1 MLDELELLKKDW
13 QKREANLPKLSY
25 EQIYPMIKKK
35 SSSIVKWIFYISII
49 EFVFWAG
56 INIVF
61 SGPETMEE
69 LKAMHIH
76 KVIMVLNV
84 VNYGIILYFILKFY
98 NNYKKISITDSSRNL
113 MKTILKVK
121 RTVTQYVWFNL
132 IIFTTYLIINMYGVL
147 IYGPE
152 GKKNYRGCLTGWEHY
167 GILGHGNRYFRGFY
181 RHNPIFDLAVLQTAL
196 WNFIKKASQKLQRPQ
211 TFGSLAFQFALVTV
225 TSFLIF
231 LFVGQKLFLWNYF
244 KE

>member
-98 NNYKKISITDSSRNL
+98 NNYKKISFTDSSRNL

-152 GKKNYRGCLTGWEHY
+152 GKKIIEAASQDGNTMAFWAMVIGISVVFTAIILFLIWLFYKLLY
-167 GILGHGNRYFRGFY
+167 GILLKRLRRNY
-181 RHNPIFDLAVLQTAL
+181 NDLKRLEV
-196 WNFIKKASQKLQRPQ
+196 
-211 TFGSLAFQFALVTV
+211 
-225 TSFLIF
+225 
-231 LFVGQKLFLWNYF
+231 
-244 KE
+244 

>member
-25 EQIYPMIKKK
+25 EEIYPMIKKK

-69 LKAMHIH
+69 LKAMHIY
-76 KVIMVLNV
+76 KVVMGINII
-84 VNYGIILYFILKFY
+84 NYAIIIYFIYKFY
-98 NNYKKISITDSSRNL
+98 INYKKISFTDSSRNL

-147 IYGPE
+147 LYGPE
-152 GKKNYRGCLTGWEHY
+152 GKKIVEAASQEGNTLAFWAMVIGISIVFTAVILFLIWLFYKLLY
-167 GILGHGNRYFRGFY
+167 GIL
-181 RHNPIFDLAVLQTAL
+181 L
-196 WNFIKKASQKLQRPQ
+196 KKLRKKLQRAQ
-211 TFGSLAFQFALVTV
+211 KVRGLIIQLALVTV
-225 TSFLIF
+225 TPFLVF
-231 LFVGQKLFLWNYF
+231 LFVSKKFLLWNYF
-244 KE
+244 

>member
-13 QKREANLPKLSY
+13 QKREADLPKLSY
-25 EQIYPMIKKK
+25 EQIYPMTKKK

-56 INIVF
+56 INIIF

-84 VNYGIILYFILKFY
+84 INYAIILYFIYKFY
-98 NNYKKISITDSSRNL
+98 TNYKKISFTDSSRNL

-147 IYGPE
+147 LYGPE
-152 GKKNYRGCLTGWEHY
+152 GQKIVEAASQDGNSMAFWAMVIGISIVFTAVILFLIWLFYKLLY
-167 GILGHGNRYFRGFY
+167 GILLKRLR
-181 RHNPIFDLAVLQTAL
+181 
-196 WNFIKKASQKLQRPQ
+196 K
-211 TFGSLAFQFALVTV
+211 
-225 TSFLIF
+225 
-231 LFVGQKLFLWNYF
+231 NYNEL
-244 KE
+244 KRLEV

>member
-13 QKREANLPKLSY
+13 QKREADLPKLSY

-69 LKAMHIH
+69 LKAMHIY
-76 KVIMVLNV
+76 KVVMALNI
-84 VNYGIILYFILKFY
+84 VNYAIILYFIYKFY
-98 NNYKKISITDSSRNL
+98 INYKKISFTDSSKNL

-132 IIFTTYLIINMYGVL
+132 IIFTISAIIYGYGVL
-147 IYGPE
+147 RYTPE
-152 GKKNYRGCLTGWEHY
+152 GQEIVNTASQDGNSTAFWAMIIITSIVITVVVLFIIWLFYKLLY
-167 GILGHGNRYFRGFY
+167 GILLKRLRQNY
-181 RHNPIFDLAVLQTAL
+181 NEL
-196 WNFIKKASQKLQRPQ
+196 KKLE
-211 TFGSLAFQFALVTV
+211 
-225 TSFLIF
+225 I
-231 LFVGQKLFLWNYF
+231 
-244 KE
+244 

>member
-1 MLDELELLKKDW
+1 MDELELLKKDW
-13 QKREANLPKLSY
+13 QKREADLPKLSY

-56 INIVF
+56 INIIF
-61 SGPETMEE
+61 SGPETMQE

-84 VNYGIILYFILKFY
+84 INYAVILYFIYKFY
-98 NNYKKISITDSSRNL
+98 TNYRKISFTDSSRNL

-147 IYGPE
+147 LYGPE
-152 GKKNYRGCLTGWEHY
+152 GKKIVEAASQDGNTMAFWAMVIGISVVFTAVILFLIWLFYKLLY
-167 GILGHGNRYFRGFY
+167 GILLKRLR
-181 RHNPIFDLAVLQTAL
+181 
-196 WNFIKKASQKLQRPQ
+196 K
-211 TFGSLAFQFALVTV
+211 
-225 TSFLIF
+225 
-231 LFVGQKLFLWNYF
+231 NYNEL
-244 KE
+244 KRLEV

>member
-25 EQIYPMIKKK
+25 EEIYPMIKKK

-69 LKAMHIH
+69 LKAMHIY
-76 KVIMVLNV
+76 KVVMGINIINYAIM
-84 VNYGIILYFILKFY
+84 LYFIYKFY
-98 NNYKKISITDSSRNL
+98 INYKKISFTDSSRNL

-147 IYGPE
+147 LYGPE
-152 GKKNYRGCLTGWEHY
+152 GKKIVEAASQEGNTLAFWAMVIGISIVFTAVILFLIWLFYKLLY
-167 GILGHGNRYFRGFY
+167 GIL
-181 RHNPIFDLAVLQTAL
+181 L
-196 WNFIKKASQKLQRPQ
+196 KKLRK
-211 TFGSLAFQFALVTV
+211 
-225 TSFLIF
+225 
-231 LFVGQKLFLWNYF
+231 NYNEL
-244 KE
+244 KRLEV

>member
-25 EQIYPMIKKK
+25 EEIYPMIKKK

-69 LKAMHIH
+69 LKAMHIY
-76 KVIMVLNV
+76 KVVMGINII
-84 VNYGIILYFILKFY
+84 NYAIILYFIYKFY
-98 NNYKKISITDSSRNL
+98 INYKKISFTDSSRNL

-132 IIFTTYLIINMYGVL
+132 IIFTISAIIYAYGVL
-147 IYGPE
+147 LYTPE
-152 GKKNYRGCLTGWEHY
+152 GLEIVETAAQDGNTAAFWGMIIITSIAITAVVLFIIWLFYKLLY
-167 GILGHGNRYFRGFY
+167 GIL
-181 RHNPIFDLAVLQTAL
+181 L
-196 WNFIKKASQKLQRPQ
+196 KKLRK
-211 TFGSLAFQFALVTV
+211 
-225 TSFLIF
+225 
-231 LFVGQKLFLWNYF
+231 NYNEL
-244 KE
+244 KRLEV

>member
-56 INIVF
+56 INIIF

-76 KVIMVLNV
+76 KVIMVLNAI
-84 VNYGIILYFILKFY
+84 NYGIILYFIFKFY
-98 NNYKKISITDSSRNL
+98 NNYKKISFTDSSRNL

-152 GKKNYRGCLTGWEHY
+152 GKKIIEAASQDGNTLTFWAMVIGISVVFTAVILFLIWLFYKLLY
-167 GILGHGNRYFRGFY
+167 GILLKRLRRNY
-181 RHNPIFDLAVLQTAL
+181 NDLKRLEV
-196 WNFIKKASQKLQRPQ
+196 
-211 TFGSLAFQFALVTV
+211 
-225 TSFLIF
+225 
-231 LFVGQKLFLWNYF
+231 
-244 KE
+244 